1 MPAATVR
8 GSQHSCGDTWPCGRR
23 GANRLCR
30 IAADDIKARGIA
42 LAAADIDGDFDCG

>member
-1 MPAATVR
+1 MRSARRQPA
-8 GSQHSCGDTWPCGRR
+8 
-23 GANRLCR
+23 LLR